1 MAEIDALQDYYNEDY
16 VQLSDVMTP
25 PERTRAEVTFILRTL
40 EIDIGAKIL
49 DLGCGYGRIAH
60 DLALAGAQVTGID
73 LVPAMID
80 RARLRA
86 QQDGLAIDY
95 RVGDMARLPPLAG
108 FDIVLMWF
116 YSFGYGDDR
125 SHARILKSACSA
137 LKKGGFLMFDQYNTH
152 VLAAENHATVVE
164 RGETLIVHKPLPDLE
179 AGRWGV
185 ERIVVKQGIVN
196 RAQFSCRCY
205 TPPELRAL
213 VMAAGFRQVRFLGE
227 DAAAYRPDSR
237 KLLTIAMK

>member
-1 MAEIDALQDYYNEDY
+1 LAEIDALQDYYNEDY
-16 VQLSDVMTP
+16 VQLSEVMTP
-25 PERTRAEVTFILRTL
+25 PERTRVEVAFILQML
-40 EIDIGAKIL
+40 EIGIGTKIL

-60 DLALAGAQVTGID
+60 ELAQAGAQVTGVD

-80 RARLRA
+80 RARQRA
-86 QQDGLAIDY
+86 LQDGLVIDY

-116 YSFGYGDDR
+116 YSFGYGDER
-125 SHARILKSACSA
+125 GHARTLRSACSA

-152 VLAAENHATVVE
+152 VLAAENHASVVE
-164 RGETLIVHKPLPDLE
+164 RGETLIVHRPLPDLE

-185 ERIVVKQGIVN
+185 ERIVVKRGSVH

-205 TPPELRAL
+205 TPPELRA
-213 VMAAGFRQVRFLGE
+213 MAGAAGFREVRFLGE
-227 DAAAYRPDSR
+227 DAATYRPDSR
-237 KLLTIAMK
+237 KLLTIAIK

>member
-1 MAEIDALQDYYNEDY
+1 LIEIDGLLDYYNEDY

-25 PERTRAEVTFILRTL
+25 PERTRAEVAFILRTL
-40 EIDIGAKIL
+40 EIGIGAKIL

-60 DLALAGAQVTGID
+60 ELARAGAEVTGVDLA
-73 LVPAMID
+73 PAMID
-80 RARLRA
+80 RARQRA

-95 RVGDMARLPPLAG
+95 RVGDMARLPPLSG
-108 FDIVLMWF
+108 FDVVLIWF
-116 YSFGYGDDR
+116 YSFGYGDER
-125 SHARILKSACSA
+125 GHIKTLKSAYSA

-152 VLAAENHATVVE
+152 VLAAENHATIVE
-164 RGETLIVHKPLPDLE
+164 HGETLIVHKPLPEIE

-185 ERIVVKQGIVN
+185 ERIVVKQGNVH

-205 TPPELRAL
+205 TPPELRA
-213 VMAAGFRQVRFLGE
+213 MTIAAGFREVRFLGE
-227 DAAAYRPDSR
+227 DATPYRPDSR